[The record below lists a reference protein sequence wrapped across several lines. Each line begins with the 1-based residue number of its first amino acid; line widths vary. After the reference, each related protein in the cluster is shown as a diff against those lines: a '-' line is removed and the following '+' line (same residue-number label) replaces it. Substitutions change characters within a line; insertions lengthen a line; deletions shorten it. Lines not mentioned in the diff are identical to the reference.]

1 MFILFLLFN
10 LVIWS
15 PLVLQFTYHQISV
28 PMREENV
35 CLRPLAVEV
44 QIAASSRFLA
54 VVSCFRA
61 ASISEQSN
69 GNGNSQKGSRAY
81 FHSNAM
87 FLLLAVTRVVFHLF
101 MILVKK

>member
-1 MFILFLLFN
+1 
-10 LVIWS
+10 
-15 PLVLQFTYHQISV
+15 
-28 PMREENV
+28 MREENV

-69 GNGNSQKGSRAY
+69 GNGNSQK
-81 FHSNAM
+81 
-87 FLLLAVTRVVFHLF
+87 AVEH
-101 MILVKK
+101 ILILMQCFSYLR